1 MEVNPEVVINDL
13 LDQIRRLTLENSL
26 LRSAISE
33 YQQPL
38 PAVEDTDED

>member
-33 YQQPL
+33 YQQV